1 MTIITVHEMQLD
13 IKAQLWKSGNWQIHH
28 NNVLA
33 HEYHLSRFYAEKPW
47 TSLTLPLLPR
57 YDSLRFLII
66 FQTQGAIQRDKI
78 LEHIRTQDQCDEAP
92 YGDPQKMTLKNL
104 GLSNI
109 FFNQL

>member
-57 YDSLRFLII
+57 YDSLRFFII
-66 FQTQGAIQRDKI
+66 FQTQGATQRDKI
-78 LEHIRTQDQCDEAP
+78 LGLIRTQDQCDEAP
-92 YGDPQKMTLKNL
+92 YGDPQKNDFEKS
-104 GLSNI
+104 GPVKY
-109 FFNQL
+109 FF